1 MGPEH
6 PPSPDYVPKPEDPE
20 YLVPSDVEA
29 PIKDQPLPDDASPTA
44 LSLGYIADSDPEEDP
59 EEHQKE
65 DLADGGDN
73 ANDDSSNDND
83 DNEEQEASED
93 DDEEEEHLALADSFA
108 IPVVDPVSLA
118 EDTEAFETDESAPT
132 PPPPPTY
139 RTTSRM
145 SVRTQAPI
153 QFPSKAEVA
162 RLIALPT
169 LPQSLITP
177 LSSPLPHIP
186 SPLLP
191 LPSPPTTSPTYA
203 EAPLVYRAAE
213 IRLRATS
220 PPTHHP
226 SEIPSPP
233 LLLPSTTHRYYLP
246 EADMP
251 LRKRAR
257 FTTPTGRF
265 EVRESS
271 SAAAARAMT
280 AVGVVNDTVTDLATT
295 QRGDV
300 FARWLL
306 LMSVRPLLP
315 DIHGLTLR
323 AGSRPWRPRLEL
335 CTAEAGPQDGL
346 EDAGSSYKSR
356 NGNDNHDSGTG
367 RRRQAP
373 PTHEC
378 TYSDFLKCHP
388 LNFKGTEGV
397 VGLTQWFKKMESV
410 FHISNY
416 TVVCQ
421 IKFATCT
428 MQGNALMWW
437 NSHVKTV
444 THEVAYAMTWKTL
457 KKMMTDKYCPRG
469 EIKKLEIK
477 MWNLKVEGTD
487 VVNYNQCFQE
497 LSLMCSRMFL
507 EESDEIEKYVG
518 RLPDMIH
525 GSVMA
530 FKLKTMQDAIEFA
543 TKLMDQKIRTLAERQ
558 TENKRKFED
567 TSRNNQNQQQPF
579 KRHNVCA
586 P

>member
-153 QFPSKAEVA
+153 QFPFKAEVA
-162 RLIALPT
+162 RLLALPT

-271 SAAAARAMT
+271 SAAAARQARHTLPYIVDYGFIDTMDASILASKGRAMT

-346 EDAGSSYKSR
+346 EDAGSS
-356 NGNDNHDSGTG
+356 
-367 RRRQAP
+367 
-373 PTHEC
+373 C
-378 TYSDFLKCHP
+378 
-388 LNFKGTEGV
+388 
-397 VGLTQWFKKMESV
+397 
-410 FHISNY
+410 
-416 TVVCQ
+416 
-421 IKFATCT
+421 
-428 MQGNALMWW
+428 
-437 NSHVKTV
+437 
-444 THEVAYAMTWKTL
+444 
-457 KKMMTDKYCPRG
+457 
-469 EIKKLEIK
+469 
-477 MWNLKVEGTD
+477 
-487 VVNYNQCFQE
+487 
-497 LSLMCSRMFL
+497 
-507 EESDEIEKYVG
+507 
-518 RLPDMIH
+518 
-525 GSVMA
+525 
-530 FKLKTMQDAIEFA
+530 
-543 TKLMDQKIRTLAERQ
+543 
-558 TENKRKFED
+558 
-567 TSRNNQNQQQPF
+567 
-579 KRHNVCA
+579 
-586 P
+586 